1 MTNQNFFELAG
12 YFANPTRN
20 TRIEIEAKQSV
31 INAYK
36 DTYKQLTNT
45 SLPIGSDSV
54 VVLPNSADK
63 WGREMRLYFSCS
75 NLKNVPQS
83 VNNHITVGGR
93 PGYDDWNKRLNSGD
107 IIDRLFEFGFRLG
120 HPQDHEFIKDQIPE
134 EYMKDFQGGYDAL

>member
-1 MTNQNFFELAG
+1 MKNQNVFELAG

-31 INAYK
+31 INTYK

-45 SLPIGSDSV
+45 SLPIGTDSV

-75 NLKNVPQS
+75 NLTNVPQS
-83 VNNHITVGGR
+83 INGHITVGGR

-134 EYMKDFQGGYDAL
+134 EFLRDFQDGYDAL